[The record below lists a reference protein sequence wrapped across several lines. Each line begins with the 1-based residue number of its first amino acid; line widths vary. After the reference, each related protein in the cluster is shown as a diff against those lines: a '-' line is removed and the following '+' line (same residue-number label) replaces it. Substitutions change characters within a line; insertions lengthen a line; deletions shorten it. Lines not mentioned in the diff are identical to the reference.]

1 MEYSLWTRDAEHE
14 LLPLTDDE
22 LGIAFVPYSPLGRGF
37 LTGAFSARDD
47 LIPGDRRHQHPR
59 FQEGNFERNLALL
72 GPLGEIAEA
81 KGCGRAEVALAWLL
95 SRGEQVVPIPG
106 TKRRRWLEQNVRAVD
121 IALSDDQIGRLEQAF
136 PLGAA
141 AGTRYPEAQLKTLLI

>member
-14 LLPLTDDE
+14 LLPMTEE
-22 LGIAFVPYSPLGRGF
+22 LGMAFVPYSPLGRGF
-37 LTGAFSARDD
+37 LTGAFQSRED
-47 LIPGDRRHQHPR
+47 LIPSDRRHQHPR
-59 FQEGNFERNLALL
+59 FQEGNFERNLDLL
-72 GPLGEIAEA
+72 GPLGEIAHA

-95 SRGEQVVPIPG
+95 SRGERVVPIPG
-106 TKRRRWLEQNVRAVD
+106 TKRRRWLEQNARAVD
-121 IALSDDQIGRLEQAF
+121 LSLSLEDIARLESAF

>member
-1 MEYSLWTRDAEHE
+1 M
-14 LLPLTDDE
+14 
-22 LGIAFVPYSPLGRGF
+22 AFVPYSPLGRGF
-37 LTGAFSARDD
+37 LTGSFQSRDD

-59 FQEGNFERNLALL
+59 FQAGNFERNLELL
-72 GPLGEIAEA
+72 GPLGEIANE

-95 SRGEQVVPIPG
+95 SRGQRVIPIPG
-106 TKRRRWLEQNVRAVD
+106 TKRRRWLEQNARAVD
-121 IALSDDQIGRLEQAF
+121 VTLTEDEIARLDAAF